1 MYICAGLLL
10 IACTS
15 KKQSFSEND
24 IQGKYDI
31 DFSTYLSELNM
42 ESEED
47 SLGIAFAAIL
57 LSQME
62 MTMQFDGDKLIIDG
76 APIMKN
82 LVNVFGDTDVQM
94 PMSVAYEI
102 RNDSVLYIK
111 YEENDFEKYGILR
124 KIDDSYDNLQ
134 LVVEEDGEKTF
145 LTLRRQEK

>member
-1 MYICAGLLL
+1 
-10 IACTS
+10 
-15 KKQSFSEND
+15 
-24 IQGKYDI
+24 
-31 DFSTYLSELNM
+31 M

-76 APIMKN
+76 TPIVKN

-94 PMSVAYEI
+94 PISVAYEI

>member
-1 MYICAGLLL
+1 M

-76 APIMKN
+76 ASIVKN

>member
-15 KKQSFSEND
+15 KIQSFSEND

-76 APIMKN
+76 TPIVKN